1 MIPRGMVLLKNYHS
15 SILKLLRLILHFMLK
30 LSQRN
35 LQEIQ
40 IGPNTILRDMDLLRK
55 NHSSILKLRRLIL
68 LFTPKSNQKLLNQRF
83 ALMKQ
88 LAKLVLLKSLSA
100 LILLILRKFIPLIQ
114 KFANQEL
121 HSIISISH
129 LIQFIAQHQL
139 HTAHLQAGVEDN
151 GSLLQRTSQLSQESV
166 ITTLKELGLF
176 QRISEVETNKHQL

>member
-1 MIPRGMVLLKNYHS
+1 MVLLKNYRS

-55 NHSSILKLRRLIL
+55 NRFSILKLRRLIL
-68 LFTPKSNQKLLNQRF
+68 LSTPKSNQKLLNQRF

-88 LAKLVLLKSLSA
+88 LANLVHLKSLLASM
-100 LILLILRKFIPLIQ
+100 LLTLRKFIPLIQ
-114 KFANQEL
+114 KFASQEL
-121 HSIISISH
+121 LSIISTSH

-139 HTAHLQAGVEDN
+139 HTAHLQDGVEDN
-151 GSLLQRTSQLSQESV
+151 GSLLQRTSQLNQELA
-166 ITTLKELGLF
+166 ITIPKELGSS
-176 QRISEVETNKHQL
+176 QNI